1 MFGQDFGVGVLPL
14 DGTDLT
20 AMSGLYA
27 WYLAG
32 IRTTLYAAMK
42 ACICLLILLSDELVS
57 DTMLPR

>member
-1 MFGQDFGVGVLPL
+1 MFGQDFGVEVLPL

-20 AMSGLYA
+20 AMSGLYT

-32 IRTTLYAAMK
+32 IRTTLYAAME
-42 ACICLLILLSDELVS
+42 ACICLLILLSDELVC